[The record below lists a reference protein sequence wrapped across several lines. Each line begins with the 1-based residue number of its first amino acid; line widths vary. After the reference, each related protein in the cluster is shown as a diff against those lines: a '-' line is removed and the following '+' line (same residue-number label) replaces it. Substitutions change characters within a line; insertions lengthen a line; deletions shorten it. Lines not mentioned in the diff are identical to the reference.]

1 MSLGFTRDPVLL
13 LPLLLL
19 GCSTYQQAKF
29 NHGAGVGSEG
39 ILVVPFSE
47 PKNHRRYGESNRGLI
62 VSEAIKIWAGK
73 NADPTFPEGDNVE
86 EALRLVRDW
95 KKDKILLDDWHKL
108 TIELGVKY
116 VLVGQLDEVALTKP
130 NVIGLLEPTVKASYK
145 VIDVQRKKVVLQM
158 PSFTVE
164 YGTTSE
170 KEPQVVDFGS
180 DSGSAEKRLLTK
192 LGQQV
197 AKDLYGYYES

>member
-1 MSLGFTRDPVLL
+1 MSLRSTRDPILPLFVLL
-13 LPLLLL
+13 F

-29 NHGAGVGSEG
+29 NHGDGVGSDA

-47 PKNHRRYGESNRGLI
+47 PKNHRWYGESDRGLV
-62 VSEAIKIWAGK
+62 VSEALKIWAGK
-73 NADPTFPEGDNVE
+73 NADPTFPEGDSVE
-86 EALRLVRDW
+86 EALQLVRDW

-108 TIELGVKY
+108 TIQLGIKY
-116 VLVGQLDEVALTKP
+116 IIVGQLDDVALTKP

-145 VIDVQRKKVVLQM
+145 VIDVQRKKVVFQR

-170 KEPQVVDFGS
+170 KEPQIVGFGS
-180 DSGSAEKRLLTK
+180 DSGAAEKHLLTK

-197 AKDLYGYYES
+197 AKDLFGYYEG